1 MFSAAGGGRVV
12 AVGVAGTTEIE
23 GCELLDSGS
32 VRIAIGAMGVCSRDG
47 ILVIA
52 GAVATVVVV
61 VVVVVVP
68 LAIGAPVVP
77 LYTVVVG

>member
-1 MFSAAGGGRVV
+1 MFSAAGGGRLV

-47 ILVIA
+47 ILAIL

-61 VVVVVVP
+61 VVVV
-68 LAIGAPVVP
+68 LAIGAPVDP
-77 LYTVVVG
+77 LYTVVVGGEI